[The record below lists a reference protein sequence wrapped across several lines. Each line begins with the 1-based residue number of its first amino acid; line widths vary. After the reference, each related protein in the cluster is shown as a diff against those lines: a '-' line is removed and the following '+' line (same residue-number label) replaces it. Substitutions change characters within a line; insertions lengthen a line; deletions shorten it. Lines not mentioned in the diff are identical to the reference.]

1 MYELIMM
8 VFQLVCNI
16 LGFIF
21 DFFFCFF
28 SFVMN
33 FINFFGLSYENDEF
47 SGFKDEVDEGG
58 R

>member
-1 MYELIMM
+1 
-8 VFQLVCNI
+8 
-16 LGFIF
+16 
-21 DFFFCFF
+21 
-28 SFVMN
+28 MN

>member
-1 MYELIMM
+1 M

-21 DFFFCFF
+21 DFFCFL
-28 SFVMN
+28 SFLMN
-33 FINFFGLSYENDEF
+33 LINFSGLGYEDDEF